1 MFDPILECP
10 TTYALRFFFAFSLK
24 RSLSNTALSEGNYVM
39 VNPLGWEEGYLS
51 DIGDNAHVGAHDL

>member
-1 MFDPILECP
+1 MSDNLCFM
-10 TTYALRFFFAFSLK
+10 FFFAFSLK
-24 RSLSNTALSEGNYVM
+24 RSLSNTALAEGNYVM